1 MAAVSVRYEFSQ
13 HFRVPAAE
21 AFRWCTDY
29 SPTDHALMGLK
40 GKRKSTRISHDTIM
54 LDDMIFSDGRGVRKK
69 KLIRT
74 DPARLTYYNIHL
86 TGPTKHS
93 LYFYQIV
100 PDGEGESRLD
110 YTAYE
115 VTYPNKA
122 PTKKELAGM
131 ADAEGVSWRRE
142 WGNLAK
148 AMEKELGAKRPAYHS
163 QIYIRDSGVV
173 VK

>member
-1 MAAVSVRYEFSQ
+1 MVAVSVKYEFSQ
-13 HFRVPAAE
+13 HFRVPPMD

-29 SPTDHALMGLK
+29 SPTDYALMGLK
-40 GKRKSTRISHDTIM
+40 GKRKSTRVSHDTIM
-54 LDDMIFSDGRGVRKK
+54 LDDTIFSEGTGVRKK
-69 KLIRT
+69 KLVRT
-74 DPARLTYYNIHL
+74 DPERMTYYNIHL

-115 VTYPNKA
+115 VTYPKKA
-122 PTKKELAGM
+122 PTQKQLADM
-131 ADAEGVSWRRE
+131 AAVEAESWRRD

-148 AMEKELGAKRPAYHS
+148 AMEKEIGAKRS
-163 QIYIRDSGVV
+163 
-173 VK
+173 

>member
-1 MAAVSVRYEFSQ
+1 LVAVSVRYEFSQ

-21 AFRWCTDY
+21 AFVWATDY
-29 SPTDHALMGLK
+29 TPTDHALMGLK
-40 GKRKSTRISHDTIM
+40 GHRRSTRVSHDTIM
-54 LDDMIFSDGRGVRKK
+54 LDDTIFSGGREVRKK

-74 DPARLTYYNIHL
+74 DPNRMTYYNFHL

-100 PDGEGESRLD
+100 PDGERESRLN

-115 VTYPNKA
+115 VTYPKKA
-122 PTKKELAGM
+122 PTKKQLADM
-131 ADAEGVSWRRE
+131 AEAEALNWRRE

-148 AMEKELGAKRPAYHS
+148 AMERELRGKR
-163 QIYIRDSGVV
+163 G
-173 VK
+173 